1 VLLKQGGK
9 KQVLNYNYANKPKI
23 RTVIVII
30 RRRRRRR
37 RRRRTTTT
45 IINGHILLEL
55 LKYTIVVINFFS

>member
-23 RTVIVII
+23 RTVIVI

-37 RRRRTTTT
+37 RRRTTT